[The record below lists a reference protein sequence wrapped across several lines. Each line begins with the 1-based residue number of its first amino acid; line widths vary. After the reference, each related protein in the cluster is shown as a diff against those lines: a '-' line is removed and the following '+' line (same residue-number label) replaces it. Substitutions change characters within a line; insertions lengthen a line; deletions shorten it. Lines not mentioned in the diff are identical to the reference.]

1 MTGEAMAGPLEG
13 IKVIDVSAVISGPM
27 ACQVLGD
34 MGADVIKIEPLG
46 IGDITRI
53 GGFRV
58 GDISAIFA
66 SSNRGKR
73 SVALDLS
80 QEEGVS
86 ILKKMVAS
94 ADVLV
99 QNFRPGAV
107 DRMGIGPDTLL
118 EINPDLIY
126 VSISGFGPDGPYR
139 DWRVYDP
146 IIQSISGVV
155 SIQQSQD
162 IPIPDLI
169 RTIVCDKTTAL
180 TAANAI
186 SAALFARATG
196 KTAGQHI
203 EIPMLDAA
211 IYWMWPDVFMGHTL
225 WGENVTPGALIYQIY
240 RLQQTADGHIV
251 YFFASDKEFHG
262 LCQALKHPE
271 WATDPRFAE
280 PATRLESDNYAALG
294 ELLHSAFLEF
304 SSDEIMDRLHDEE
317 VPAAQVNTIDDV
329 FVDPQVVNNE
339 IIVEWEHP
347 DAGLMKMV
355 KPPVRWGTTNHEPVW
370 STDHVGQSTV
380 EVLQDLGYEEKE
392 LIELREKNIIPG
404 P

>member
-1 MTGEAMAGPLEG
+1 MAGPLEG
-13 IKVIDVSAVISGPM
+13 IRIIDVSAVISGPM
-27 ACQVLGD
+27 ATQVLAD
-34 MGADVIKIEPLG
+34 LGADVIKIEPLE

-53 GGFRV
+53 GGYRV
-58 GDISAIFA
+58 GDISAMFA
-66 SSNRGKR
+66 SANRGKR

-80 QEEGVS
+80 NEEG
-86 ILKKMVAS
+86 LKVFKEIASS

-107 DRMGIGPDTLL
+107 DRMGIGPDEMLSL
-118 EINPDLIY
+118 NPELIY

-146 IIQSISGVV
+146 IIQSVSGVV

-162 IPIPDLI
+162 VPIPDLV

-196 KTAGQHI
+196 KARGQHI

-225 WGENVTPGALIYQIY
+225 WGDDVTPGALIYQIY
-240 RLQQTADGHIV
+240 RLQQTADGHLV
-251 YFFASDKEFHG
+251 YFFATNKEFEG
-262 LCQALKHPE
+262 LCRALNHPE
-271 WATDPRFAE
+271 WVEDARFAE

-294 ELLHSAFLEF
+294 ELLHNAFLEF
-304 SSDEIMDRLHDEE
+304 PTDDIMDRLHNEE
-317 VPAAQVNTIDDV
+317 VPAAQVNSVDDV
-329 FVDPQVVNNE
+329 FSDPQVVNNE

-347 DAGLMKMV
+347 DAGLMKMA
-355 KPPVRWGTTNHEPVW
+355 KPPVRWGTTKPEAVW
-370 STDHVGQSTV
+370 SADHLGQST
-380 EVLQDLGYEEKE
+380 ENILSEFGFNEEQ
-392 LIELREKNIIPG
+392 ISQLRKKNVIPES
-404 P
+404 

>member
-347 DAGLMKMV
+347 DAGLMKMA
-355 KPPVRWGTTNHEPVW
+355 KPPVRWGTTNHVPVW

>member
-1 MTGEAMAGPLEG
+1 MAGPLEG
-13 IKVIDVSAVISGPM
+13 IKVIDMSAVISGPM
-27 ACQVLGD
+27 ACQVLAD
-34 MGADVIKIEPLG
+34 LGADVIKIEPLG

-58 GDISAIFA
+58 GDISAMYA
-66 SSNRGKR
+66 SVNRGKR

-86 ILKKMVAS
+86 ILKKIAAS
-94 ADVLV
+94 ADVFV

-118 EINPDLIY
+118 EINPELIY
-126 VSISGFGPDGPYR
+126 VSISGFGSDGPYR

-146 IIQSISGVV
+146 IIQSVSGVV

-169 RTIVCDKTTAL
+169 RTIVCDKTTSL
-180 TAANAI
+180 TTANAI

-196 KTAGQHI
+196 KAAGQHL

-225 WGENVTPGALIYQIY
+225 WGEDVVPGALIYQIY
-240 RLQQTADGHIV
+240 KLQQTADGHLV
-251 YFFASDKEFHG
+251 YFFASDKEFSG
-262 LCQALKHPE
+262 LCRALGHPE
-271 WATDPRFAE
+271 WLEDPRFAE
-280 PATRLESDNYAALG
+280 PATRLESDNFTALG
-294 ELLHSAFLEF
+294 ELLHNAFLDF
-304 SSDEIMDRLHDEE
+304 STDDIMEQLHNEE

-329 FVDPQVVNNE
+329 FTDPQVVNNE

-347 DAGLMKMV
+347 DAGLMKMA
-355 KPPVRWGTTNHEPVW
+355 KPPVRWGTTEPALTW

-380 EVLQDLGYEEKE
+380 EVLNEFGFDQTD
-392 LIELREKNIIPG
+392 IDHLREKNVIPEA
-404 P
+404 